1 MFVVGM
7 DIGYSNL
14 KLASGE
20 AGGLMQMQVYPVGA
34 APEDRFAGNIMGG
47 NGSGYRVQVDGQP
60 YVACVEPD
68 KLPNWQRALHEEY
81 AMTPTYKAL
90 FHAGI
95 LATGQLTIDHLVT
108 GLPVSHYLEEHRR
121 EGLARRLKGTHHVQE
136 GVSVQVRDVTVIPQP
151 VGCYLDVA
159 WATGREEEMADAE
172 VLVVDPGFF
181 SVDWVLISGND
192 VQYPWSG
199 TSTQATSMLLEEAA
213 RLMGEQYQA
222 RIPVEKIE
230 RAIRS
235 GKPSI
240 RIFDTRRDYAPFI
253 EQAAKVIGRSVMDK
267 VKTSLRGKAGEVDV
281 VILAGGG
288 ASYYSEAVREIFPRA
303 EMILPDNSV
312 LTNARGFWYY
322 GLPG

>member
-1 MFVVGM
+1 MFVAGM

-14 KLASGE
+14 KLVDGHAGE
-20 AGGLMQMQVYPVGA
+20 QMRMQVFPVGA
-34 APEDRFAGNIMGG
+34 APEDRFTGNVM
-47 NGSGYRVQVDGQP
+47 GSGGVGFRVQVDGLP

-81 AMTPTYKAL
+81 ALTPTYKAL
-90 FHAGI
+90 FHAAM
-95 LATGQLTIDHLVT
+95 LSTQRPVVDHLVT
-108 GLPVSHYLEEHRR
+108 GLPVSQYLEAERR
-121 EGLARRLKGTHHVQE
+121 EGLARRLQGTHHIAE
-136 GVSVQVRDVTVIPQP
+136 NASVHVREVTVIPQP

-159 WATGREEEMADAE
+159 VASQREEEMADAE
-172 VLVVDPGFF
+172 VLVIDPGFF

-213 RLMGEQYQA
+213 RLMGEAFQA
-222 RIPVEKIE
+222 KIPIEKIE
-230 RAIRS
+230 RAIR
-235 GKPSI
+235 
-240 RIFDTRRDYAPFI
+240 
-253 EQAAKVIGRSVMDK
+253 AAKPEIRVFDARQPYAAFIAEAARIIGRTVMDK
-267 VKTSLRGKAGEVDV
+267 VKTSLRSKAGEVDV

-288 ASYYSEAVREIFPRA
+288 ASYYQEAVKEIFPRA
-303 EMILPDNSV
+303 EMILPESSV